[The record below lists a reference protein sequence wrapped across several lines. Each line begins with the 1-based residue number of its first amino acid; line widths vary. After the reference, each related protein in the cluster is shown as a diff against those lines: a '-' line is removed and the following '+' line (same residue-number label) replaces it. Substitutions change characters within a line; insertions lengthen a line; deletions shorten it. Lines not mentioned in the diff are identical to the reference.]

1 MPYNHKIPDAPI
13 APSMLPRVTAANL
26 TLQDILVLTQP
37 GNNPGEKNKGLELGA
52 LFEAMR
58 SSLPTD
64 TLLVDEQDEN
74 PSRYL
79 IFKFKGNSAASYL
92 DEGDVGFRV
101 VSIRGARFIVGVI
114 ENKAVTTDKLAD
126 DAVTSPK
133 IATGAVNYRCLGDNS
148 VRTEKLMNSSV
159 SREKIANRAVSAD
172 KLDSTELFTATGW
185 IASIDDSNFAKYLPT
200 SMTLNA
206 KTSTSVAKTAGFSF
220 SNGGFT
226 CYADVG
232 KFNTL
237 SLGDRSISL
246 PLIQNGFVTLSFSTA
261 GSQDILSV
269 SISPGQIL
277 EMFVRHRCTWTGGN
291 GVSEAYT
298 YLIDEDSHGDRIH
311 WNFSG
316 INGLYQSQ
324 SLIVQNTTD
333 TNKTFYLRVN
343 FDLAETS
350 SVEDSVDYRYVIRSL

>member
-1 MPYNHKIPDAPI
+1 MYKKVFKTGDIITPEFLNELQNLSFEKSPDEVGG
-13 APSMLPRVTAANL
+13 LPVFVILVDSKDADAANY
-26 TLQDILVLTQP
+26 P
-37 GNNPGEKNKGLELGA
+37 
-52 LFEAMR
+52 
-58 SSLPTD
+58 
-64 TLLVDEQDEN
+64 
-74 PSRYL
+74 YL
-79 IFKFKGNSAASYL
+79 KDKFIAAGKTADNSY
-92 DEGDVGFRV
+92 GQDVGFDV
-101 VSIRGARFIVGVI
+101 VETRGGHRIIGII
-114 ENKAVTTDKLAD
+114 ENKTITTDKLAD
-126 DAVTSPK
+126 DAVTTAK
-133 IATGAVNYRCLGDNS
+133 IAAKAVSNGCLGDSS
-148 VRTEKLMNSSV
+148 VSTGKLMNLSV
-159 SREKIANRAVSAD
+159 SREKIANGAVSDD

-185 IASIDDSNFAKYLPT
+185 IAFINDSNFARYLPT
-200 SMTLNA
+200 SMTLHA

-220 SNGGFT
+220 SNGVFN

-232 KFNTL
+232 NFNTL
-237 SLGDRSISL
+237 SLGGRSISL
-246 PLIQNGFVTLSFSTA
+246 PLIQNGFVSLSFSTA
-261 GSQDILSV
+261 GAQDILEI

-298 YLIDEDSHGDRIH
+298 YLTDKDGHGDRIH

-343 FDLAETS
+343 FDLAETT

>member
-1 MPYNHKIPDAPI
+1 MAENITTLLEKPDAENVQGSDYLYI
-13 APSMLPRVTAANL
+13 VQGSGSKRDRKIKL
-26 TLQDILVLTQP
+26 D
-37 GNNPGEKNKGLELGA
+37 A
-52 LFEAMR
+52 LFA
-58 SSLPTD
+58 SDPAQ
-64 TLLVDEQDEN
+64 TLVVDEKDEY
-74 PSRYL
+74 PGHYL
-79 IFKFKGNSAASYL
+79 INKFKGDSASSYL
-92 DEGDVGFRV
+92 DEGDVGFSV

-114 ENKAVTTDKLAD
+114 ENQAVTTGKLAD
-126 DAVTSPK
+126 NAVTNAK
-133 IATGAVNYRCLGDNS
+133 IATHAVSNGCLADSS
-148 VRTEKLMNSSV
+148 VSTEKLMDSSV
-159 SREKIANRAVSAD
+159 SREKIANGSVSAD

-185 IASIDDSNFAKYLPT
+185 IAFIDDSNFAQYLPT

-237 SLGDRSISL
+237 SIGGRSISL
-246 PLIQNGFVTLSFSTA
+246 PLIQNGSVSLSFSTV
-261 GSQDILSV
+261 GVKDIV
-269 SISPGQIL
+269 EISISPGQIL

-298 YLIDEDSHGDRIH
+298 YLIDEDGNGDRIH

-343 FDLAETS
+343 FDLSETS